1 MSAQLTREQ
10 AIAFHDGK
18 AYEPMSYRDR
28 AVFQMNQE
36 LLCMPFGVF
45 HEAVEKTLGRPVFTH
60 EFAFGGRERLMK
72 EMLGETPAPTF
83 EDIINLI
90 PADKRVVIL
99 APATGQSEGGEHG

>member
-1 MSAQLTREQ
+1 MSTQLTREQ
-10 AIAFHDGK
+10 AIAFHDSK
-18 AYEPMSYRDR
+18 AYEPLSCRER
-28 AVFQMNQE
+28 ALFQMEQDC
-36 LLCMPFGVF
+36 LCMPFGVF

-72 EMLGETPAPTF
+72 EMLGEAPAPTF

-99 APATGQSEGGEHG
+99 SPATGQSEGGES